1 MSDNDSRDA
10 ADFGEYDYIVIGSG
24 SAGGV
29 VAARLS
35 ERPGLRILLLEAGP
49 RDKSFWIHVPL
60 GFGKTFTDPVVN
72 WRYMGE
78 KEPGLNGR
86 RVYFPRGKVLGGS
99 SAINGM
105 LYVRGAP
112 IDYNLWRQSGADGW
126 SYEDV
131 LPYFRKS
138 EKQARGADPF
148 HGDEGLLHVE
158 DGRWTN
164 PLADA
169 FIESVAAC
177 GVPRNNDFS
186 GAAMEGVGYY
196 QSATRGGRRSSSATG
211 FLKAAEARGNLRI
224 ETDALAT
231 RLLFDG
237 REARGVLFERAGKAH
252 IARARGEV
260 ILAGGAI
267 NSPQLLQLSG
277 IGPAGLLREHGIEVL
292 HELPGVGENL
302 ADHLMV
308 GRGYESDAP
317 GSFNYMMQNRFRQGL
332 AVAQYLLSGRGP
344 FASGPAPAGAFLKSD
359 PSVEEA
365 DIQVFLSAML
375 AEGGKL
381 MPQNGFQIACYV
393 LRPQSRGHVRI
404 KSPDP
409 RDKAAIFANFLNAE
423 YDRRITIAGM
433 RMMDE
438 FVKVDPLKS
447 LIKREMVPGKPLE
460 TDEEIIEF
468 VRGAAYSAFHPVGT
482 CKMGH
487 DDLAVVD
494 AELRVRGIGRLR
506 VIDGSIMPTIA
517 SGNTSATCFMIGE
530 KGADMVLASA

>member
-1 MSDNDSRDA
+1 MSDGTNQTA
-10 ADFGEYDYIVIGSG
+10 TDFGTFDYIVVGSG

-29 VAARLS
+29 LAARLS
-35 ERPGLRILLLEAGP
+35 ERADLKILLLEAGP

-78 KEPGLNGR
+78 KEPGLHGR

-112 IDYNLWRQSGADGW
+112 IDYNLWRQLGAEGW

-138 EKQARGADPF
+138 ERQARGADKY
-148 HGDEGLLHVE
+148 HGGDGLLNVE

-164 PLADA
+164 TLGDA

-186 GAAMEGVGYY
+186 GATMEGVGYY
-196 QSATRGGRRSSSATG
+196 QSATKGGRRSSSATG

-224 ETDALAT
+224 ETEALVT
-231 RLLFDG
+231 RLAMEG
-237 REARGVLFERAGKAH
+237 REARGVLFEKGGVTFRANAT
-252 IARARGEV
+252 REV

-277 IGPAGLLREHGIEVL
+277 IGPADLLKRHGIDVL

-332 AVAQYLLSGRGP
+332 AVAQYLLMGRGP

-365 DIQVFLSAML
+365 DIQIFQSAML

-381 MPQNGFQIACYV
+381 MPQNGFQISCYV

-404 KSPDP
+404 KSADP
-409 RDKAAIFANFLNAE
+409 KDKAAIFANFLDAE
-423 YDRRITIAGM
+423 YDQRITIAAM
-433 RMMDE
+433 RMMDR
-438 FVKVDPLKS
+438 FVQVDPLKS
-447 LIKREMVPGKPLE
+447 LVKREVWPGKPLE

-487 DDLAVVD
+487 DDMAVVD
-494 AELRVRGIGRLR
+494 PQLRVHGIGRLR

-530 KGADMVLASA
+530 KGADMVLASQ